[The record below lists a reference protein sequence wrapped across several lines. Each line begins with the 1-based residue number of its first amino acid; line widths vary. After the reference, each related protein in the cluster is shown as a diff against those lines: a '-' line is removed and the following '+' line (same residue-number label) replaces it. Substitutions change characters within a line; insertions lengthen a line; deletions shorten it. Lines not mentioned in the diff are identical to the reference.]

1 MKTILIVDSSHATL
15 LLLQGEFAEAGY
27 RVLITE
33 SGDEALEILNNP
45 TAAVDLVVT
54 NLRHRGPDMLDFI
67 KLIKRTRPGLP
78 VICHTALSKY
88 QELTLTERP
97 FDGLVDKS
105 SDLTVLKDNVARLI
119 GQKQ

>member
-1 MKTILIVDSSHATL
+1 MKTILVVDSSHATL
-15 LLLQGEFAEAGY
+15 LLLQEEFAEAGY
-27 RVLITE
+27 RVLTTA

-45 TAAVDLVVT
+45 ATPVDLVIT

-67 KLIKRTRPGLP
+67 QIIKNAWPALP

-97 FDGLVDKS
+97 FDALVDKS
-105 SDLTVLKDNVARLI
+105 SDLTRLKDSVDRLI
-119 GQKQ
+119 GGKH